1 MEDKEIKFE
10 AQFMQLVMGLH
21 GSAWM
26 MLGKVMNPMTQKME
40 KDLVG
45 AKASIDTL
53 MMLQAKTK
61 GNLSKTEEDFLSNTI
76 QQLQL
81 NYIEETKSEAVKE
94 EPKKEAQAKKTKEG
108 DDKKG
113 KKKKGKK

>member
-1 MEDKEIKFE
+1 MEDTETKFE
-10 AQFMQLVMGLH
+10 VVFMQLVMGLH

-26 MLGKVMNPMTQKME
+26 MLGKVMKPLTGKME
-40 KDLVG
+40 KDLGG

-53 MMLQAKTK
+53 MMLQAKTR

-81 NYIEETKSEAVKE
+81 NYIEEIKLEGVKE
-94 EPKKEAQAKKTKEG
+94 EIIEETQKKKTKKVE
-108 DDKKG
+108 DKKG